1 MYTLTV
7 VDCSDPKPLPPDGCT
22 SACSGQAVTPI
33 PGGLLDQN
41 SSLWGNLAS
50 SWQYW
55 DDLRGGIEAC
65 LCLEVMDG
73 FQWCPEV
80 IPLFTKGI
88 SALTCWLSR
97 RLWQKSSGSVVPA
110 NMDASFLST
119 DTSHIPML
127 LVMDVSKQAWINTFS
142 VYTYFKRIGVNLWS
156 VNSDMWY
163 LFLKL
168 SFAPVIKLVCPEE
181 TVGTQ

>member
-1 MYTLTV
+1 M
-7 VDCSDPKPLPPDGCT
+7 
-22 SACSGQAVTPI
+22 
-33 PGGLLDQN
+33 DQN

-80 IPLFTKGI
+80 ISLFTKGI
-88 SALTCWLSR
+88 SALTYWLSR

-127 LVMDVSKQAWINTFS
+127 LVMDVSKQA
-142 VYTYFKRIGVNLWS
+142 
-156 VNSDMWY
+156 
-163 LFLKL
+163 
-168 SFAPVIKLVCPEE
+168 
-181 TVGTQ
+181 